1 MNRET
6 DGEQDGPPTA
16 DQDPAQGDPTLPNEH
31 GEANVIAGETV
42 APFGEATGFDHAE
55 AANAVDD
62 PTTRA
67 VAKDSRQ
74 SRDTPEQ
81 HTGAQQSTVTRQ
93 DTGARQSTGR
103 GAFLVGAGILLSRI
117 VGVVRQRVFAYFL
130 GNSDA
135 MDAFNAAFRIPNF
148 LQNVFG
154 EGALSASF
162 IPVYARLL
170 AEDDEEEADRVAWS
184 VFTLLAL
191 AVSLFVLAGVLA
203 TPLLINAISP
213 GFGGEKRALT
223 EQLVRIFFPGAGL
236 LVLSA
241 WCLGVLNG
249 HRRFFLSYSAPVI
262 WNIAI
267 IAALAWAGWPAR
279 HFSLTDL
286 GVWGRVAAFA
296 AWGSVVGSGLQFA
309 VQLPT
314 VVKLLRRVRLALGL
328 RNAHV
333 RTVLRNFLPVF
344 FSRGVVQISV
354 FVDAWLASWLGTGAV
369 AGLGYAQSLYTLPVS
384 LFGISVSAAELP
396 EMSSAVG
403 EQSIVAEKLR
413 ARLDAGLRQIALF
426 IVPSSMG
433 FLALGD
439 VMAGAL
445 YQNGKFGRSDTVYV
459 WAILAGSSVGLL
471 ASTLGRLYASTYY
484 ALHDTRTPLRYA
496 LVRVFLTTVF
506 GYICALPLPDALG
519 IPRQWGAV
527 GLTTS
532 AGVAGWVEF
541 ALLRRGLN
549 RRIGWTGLP
558 LSYVGKLWAS
568 AGVSAALAWA
578 IRLALGP
585 GVHPIIAA
593 ALVLT
598 PYGLLYFA
606 LTSAWGLP
614 ESRAVVGRFTRL
626 LRRGRT

>member
-1 MNRET
+1 MSIDE
-6 DGEQDGPPTA
+6 DGRTKRGSA
-16 DQDPAQGDPTLPNEH
+16 DPRDER
-31 GEANVIAGETV
+31 GESDQIAGEALSTFG
-42 APFGEATGFDHAE
+42 AASGEAVADKPLAEGLPSKAE
-55 AANAVDD
+55 AADRRR
-62 PTTRA
+62 T
-67 VAKDSRQ
+67 
-74 SRDTPEQ
+74 
-81 HTGAQQSTVTRQ
+81 H
-93 DTGARQSTGR
+93 STGR

-170 AEDDEEEADRVAWS
+170 AQDDEEEADRVAWS

-191 AVSLFVLAGVLA
+191 VVSVLVLAGVLS
-203 TPLLINAISP
+203 TPLLINAIAP
-213 GFGGEKRALT
+213 GFSGEKRALT

-241 WCLGVLNG
+241 WCLGVLNS
-249 HRRFFLSYSAPVI
+249 HRRFFLSYTAPVV
-262 WNIAI
+262 WNITL

-279 HFSLTDL
+279 PVPLSDL
-286 GVWGRVAAFA
+286 GVWGSVAAFA
-296 AWGSVVGSGLQFA
+296 AWGSVVGSALQFA

-314 VVKLLRRVRLALGL
+314 VLRLLRRVRPALGVG
-328 RNAHV
+328 NTHV
-333 RTVLRNFLPVF
+333 RTVLRNFVPVF
-344 FSRGVVQISV
+344 VSRGVVQISA

-369 AGLGYAQSLYTLPVS
+369 AALGYAQSLYTLPVS

-396 EMSSAVG
+396 EMSSTTG
-403 EQSIVAEKLR
+403 EQSAVAEKLR
-413 ARLDAGLRQIALF
+413 TRLDAGLRQIAVF

-445 YQNGKFGRSDTVYV
+445 YQNGKFGRADTVYV
-459 WAILAGSSVGLL
+459 WAILAGSAVGLL

-484 ALHDTRTPLRYA
+484 ALHDTRTPLRFA
-496 LVRVFLTTVF
+496 VVRVFLTTAL
-506 GYICALPLPDALG
+506 GYLFSLPLPDALG
-519 IPRQWGAV
+519 VPRQWGAV
-527 GLTTS
+527 GLTAS
-532 AGVAGWVEF
+532 AGIAGWVEF

-549 RRIGWTGLP
+549 RRIGRTGIPLP
-558 LSYVGKLWAS
+558 FVSKLWLSAAAS
-568 AGVSAALAWA
+568 AAVAWG
-578 IRLALGP
+578 IRLLLGP
-585 GVHPIIAA
+585 FHPIPLAV
-593 ALVLT
+593 LVLT

-614 ESRAVVGRFTRL
+614 ESRAVVGRFTRV
-626 LRRGRT
+626 LRRRRS